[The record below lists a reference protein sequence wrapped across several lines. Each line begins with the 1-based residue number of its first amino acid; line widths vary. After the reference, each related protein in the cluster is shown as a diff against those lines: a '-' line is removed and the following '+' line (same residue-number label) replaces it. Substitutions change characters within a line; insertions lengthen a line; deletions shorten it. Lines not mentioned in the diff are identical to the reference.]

1 MGAHRGYRE
10 RKYAFGQ
17 QILTLRTRAALTQ
30 IALAEQIGVNR
41 RSVQNWETGESYP
54 KAETLQRLIAVF
66 LAQGMFTPGQEAE
79 DAAQLWQQASQDAP
93 HPLAA
98 FDAAWFARL
107 LAERSSTPTPAHALP
122 RPLAPANA
130 LDRLLPQGLVTFLA
144 TDIEGSTK
152 RWEHFPQAM
161 QQALVRHHAILHQL
175 TELYHGQVF
184 HTAGDSFICV
194 FADAL
199 AALQSALALQRALL
213 AEPWPEVVAPLR
225 VRMALHN
232 GAATTHDEGYVAE
245 PTLNRLSRILALSQG
260 GQILLTQ
267 ATVDL
272 IGARWPEEVTRRDLG
287 VQQLRDVTVPLQ
299 LWQVLVPDLPTTDH
313 RPPTTDRRSITH
325 TDDSSPP
332 HPFTPSPIIDWGE
345 AIDVP
350 ALYGREQELATLTQW
365 VVQEHC
371 RVVNVLGLGGIGKSA
386 LAISLMHQVSEHFQV
401 VLWRSLRDAPACE
414 ALLEDCLQVLAPQ
427 PLREVPASLE
437 GRLSLLME
445 HLREQRA
452 LLVLDNLESLL
463 SEGESSGR
471 LRSGYEGYGQLLR
484 RVGETAHQSCLL
496 LTSREKPADLEPLE
510 GNRRPVRALRLAGL
524 ATDASE
530 QLLAEKEVVGLAH
543 DRARLVE
550 VYVGN
555 PLALN
560 IVAQTIVELFGGEI
574 APFLQQGEVIFG
586 SVRELLDEQ
595 FARLSAGE
603 QTVLLWLAILREP
616 VSLEELRAVLVTPL
630 TRAQLLEA
638 MEALHR
644 RSLLER
650 GKRQGTFTLQAVV
663 LEYATG
669 RLIAEASREI
679 EQGNLARL
687 IEYGFSLANAKDY
700 VRQAQERLLVAPL
713 LAHVQSVYQERAAVE
728 EHLLALLD
736 QQRTWAHYAQGYAP
750 ANVLALLRELR
761 GHLRRLNLSQL
772 AIRGAFLQG
781 VEMQDTL
788 LSGATLRETV
798 WTSAL
803 DAIWAV
809 AISKSGQYWAAGSRW
824 GHVRV
829 WREAGK
835 LLHLTWQAHSSTV
848 ATLAFSPDE
857 GTLATGSFD
866 GSVKL
871 WNLERGTLLW
881 TSWRANNVQ
890 RLAFAP
896 DGRTLASSGADAVIQ
911 LWDARSGTHLRTL
924 NGHSRP
930 VYALA
935 WSPDGSMLASG
946 GLDAR
951 IRLWDLSGAQP
962 ELSVRILQGHSDW
975 VFSLAFT
982 PDGRTLASAN
992 WNGTLKLWDI
1002 ESQRVR
1008 ETVSGHSGQVW
1019 GVAWSPDG
1027 NMMASCEWDKTIW
1040 LWDIGRST
1048 YRAVLHGHSA
1058 GVHGLAFTPDSHSLL
1073 SGSDDG
1079 TLRVWDVESGQC
1091 VRIMQGY
1098 AVSLYDVA
1106 WSPDGARIASAGSDL
1121 LVTIWDAAGI
1131 TSPRALRG
1139 HSWNVYGVGW
1149 SPDGRWLASSGWD
1162 NAIRV
1167 WDATTGSEVK
1177 ILQSTDHV
1185 DTSFYGVAWSPD
1197 GTVLA
1202 SGSYQHGVQVWEMST
1217 GAHRWVG
1224 RAQPTRIRRVVWS
1237 PDGTRLA
1244 SGGEDGSVC
1253 LWDGSDGRLLQQFQ
1267 GHRGVVMSIAWSP
1280 DGTRLASGGSGSG
1293 GGGEIFV
1300 WEVSS
1305 GQCLRAWSEPGA
1317 IVYALAWNPNTSVL
1331 LSSGGDGSMRW
1342 WDIQSG
1348 ECLAVRQGHQG
1359 AIQSLSVSPD
1369 RGMVAS
1375 CGDDGAINI
1384 WDIES
1389 GEYLRTL
1396 RGDRPYERLDI
1407 SGVKGLTEAQKTT
1420 LRMLGAVEMAPSPD
1434 IQQRDA

>member
-1 MGAHRGYRE
+1 MGGRRVYRE
-10 RKYAFGQ
+10 RRYALGQ
-17 QILTLRTRAALTQ
+17 QLLTLRTRAALTQ
-30 IALAEQIGVNR
+30 IALASQIGVNR

-54 KAETLQRLIAVF
+54 KAETLQRLLAVF
-66 LAQGMFTPGQEAE
+66 LAQGVFTRGHEAE
-79 DAAQLWQQASQDAP
+79 EAAQLWEQASQDAP

-98 FDAAWFARL
+98 FDATWFARL
-107 LAERSSTPTPAHALP
+107 LAGRSSPAASPPAPPTPLAHGSVWEPALP
-122 RPLAPANA
+122 E
-130 LDRLLPQGLVTFLA
+130 GLVTFLA
-144 TDIEGSTK
+144 TDIEGST
-152 RWEHFPQAM
+152 RYWEHAPQAM
-161 QQALVRHHAILHQL
+161 QQALARHRAILQQL

-194 FADAL
+194 FADAR

-213 AEPWPEVVAPLR
+213 AEPWPEMVAPLR
-225 VRMALHN
+225 VRMALHS
-232 GAATTHDEGYVAE
+232 GAATAHGDGYVAE
-245 PTLNRLSRILALSQG
+245 PTLNRLSRVLALSQG
-260 GQILLTQ
+260 GQLLLTQ

-272 IGARWPEEVTRRDLG
+272 IGPRWPEGVRQHNLG
-287 VQQLRDVTVPLQ
+287 VHQLRDVMVPIQ
-299 LWQVLVPDLPTTDH
+299 LWQALAPDLPTDV
-313 RPPTTDRRSITH
+313 
-325 TDDSSPP
+325 
-332 HPFTPSPIIDWGE
+332 PSLRTATAAAPRVDWGD
-345 AIDVP
+345 AVDVP
-350 ALYGREQELATLTQW
+350 ALYGREQELATLAQW
-365 VVQEHC
+365 VVQERC

-386 LAISLMHQVSEHFQV
+386 LAVSLMHQVSEDFQV
-401 VLWRSLRDAPACE
+401 VLWRSLRDAPSCE

-427 PLREVPASLE
+427 PLRKVPASLE

-445 HLREQRA
+445 HLRDQRV

-463 SEGESSGR
+463 SEGESRGR
-471 LRSGYEGYGQLLR
+471 LRSGYEAYGQLLR
-484 RVGETAHQSCLL
+484 RVGETSHQSCLL
-496 LTSREKPADLEPLE
+496 LTSREKPANLEPLE
-510 GNRRPVRALRLAGL
+510 GSRRPVRALRLAGL
-524 ATDASE
+524 EADASE

-543 DRARLVE
+543 DRAHLVE
-550 VYVGN
+550 LYAGN

-595 FARLSAGE
+595 FARLSAVE

-630 TRAQLLEA
+630 TRAQMLEA

-679 EQGNLARL
+679 EQGTLARL
-687 IEYGFSLANAKDY
+687 TEHGLSLANAKDY
-700 VRQAQERLLVAPL
+700 VRQTQERLLVAPL
-713 LAHVQSVYQERAAVE
+713 LAQVQRVYRERAVVE

-736 QQRTWAHYAQGYAP
+736 RQRTGPNYAQGYGP
-750 ANVLALLRELR
+750 ANLLALLREQR
-761 GHLRRLNLSQL
+761 GHLRLLDLSQL

-781 VEMQDTL
+781 VEMQDTK
-788 LSGATLRETV
+788 LSGAALRETV

-809 AISKSGQYWAAGSRW
+809 AISKGGEYWAVGSRW
-824 GHVRV
+824 GEVRV
-829 WREAGK
+829 WREGGK
-835 LLHLTWQAHSSTV
+835 LLHLAWQAHHSTV

-857 GTLATGSFD
+857 ATLATGSFD

-871 WNLERGTLLW
+871 WDLERGTLIW
-881 TSWRANNVQ
+881 TSQRANNIQ

-896 DGRTLASSGADAVIQ
+896 NGRLLASSGADAVIQ
-911 LWDARSGTHLRTL
+911 LWDAKSGAHLRTL
-924 NGHSRP
+924 SGHSRP

-935 WSPDGSMLASG
+935 WSPDGSLLASG

-951 IRLWDLSGAQP
+951 IQLWDLSGAQP
-962 ELSVRILQGHSDW
+962 DPSVRMLQGHTDW

-992 WNGTLKLWDI
+992 WNGTIKLWDI

-1019 GVAWSPDG
+1019 AVAWSPDG
-1027 NMMASCEWDKTIW
+1027 RTMASCEWDNTIW
-1040 LWDIGRST
+1040 LWDMGRST

-1058 GVHGLAFTPDSHSLL
+1058 GVHGLAFTPDSRSLL

-1091 VRIMQGY
+1091 VRIVHGY

-1106 WSPDGARIASAGSDL
+1106 WSPDGARLASAGSDL
-1121 LVTIWDAAGI
+1121 LVTIWDDAGK
-1131 TSPRALRG
+1131 TSPKVLRG

-1162 NAIRV
+1162 NAVRV

-1177 ILQSTDHV
+1177 VLRGPNHV
-1185 DTSFYGVAWSPD
+1185 ETSFYGVAWSPD
-1197 GTVLA
+1197 GRFLA
-1202 SGSYQHGVQVWEMST
+1202 SGSYQHGVQVWELST
-1217 GAHRWVG
+1217 GARRWVA

-1237 PDGTRLA
+1237 PDGTQLA
-1244 SGGEDGSVC
+1244 TGGEDGSVC
-1253 LWDGSDGRLLQQFQ
+1253 LWEIADGRLLQQFQ

-1280 DGTRLASGGSGSG
+1280 DGTRLASGGSGRG

-1305 GQCLRAWSEPGA
+1305 GQCLQAWSEPGA

-1342 WDIQSG
+1342 WDVQSG
-1348 ECLAVRQGHQG
+1348 ECVATRQGHQG

-1369 RGMVAS
+1369 GGTVAS

-1396 RGDRPYERLDI
+1396 RSDRPYERLDI
-1407 SGVKGLTEAQKTT
+1407 SGVNGLTEAQKTT
-1420 LRMLGAVEMAPSPD
+1420 LRMLGAVERAPSPD
-1434 IQQRDA
+1434 I

>member
-1 MGAHRGYRE
+1 VYRE
-10 RKYAFGQ
+10 RRYAFGQ
-17 QILTLRTRAALTQ
+17 QLLTLRTRAALTQ
-30 IALAEQIGVNR
+30 IALASQIGVNR
-41 RSVQNWETGESYP
+41 RSVQNWEIGESYP

-66 LAQGMFTPGQEAE
+66 LAQGVFTVGQEAE
-79 DAAQLWQQASQDAP
+79 EAAQLWQQASQDAR

-98 FDAAWFARL
+98 FDAGWFARL
-107 LAERSSTPTPAHALP
+107 LAERSSTPAPLPAPPTPF
-122 RPLAPANA
+122 APANA
-130 LDRLLPQGLVTFLA
+130 LNRVLPQGLVTFLA

-152 RWEHFPQAM
+152 RWELFPQAM
-161 QQALVRHHAILHQL
+161 HQALTRHHAMVHQF
-175 TELYHGQVF
+175 TALYHGQVF

-199 AALQSALALQRALL
+199 AALQSALSLQRALL
-213 AEPWPEVVAPLR
+213 AEPWPEMVAPLLI
-225 VRMALHN
+225 RMALHS
-232 GAATTHDEGYVAE
+232 GAATTHGEGYVAE
-245 PTLNRLSRILALSQG
+245 PALNRLSRILALSQG

-267 ATVDL
+267 ATIDL
-272 IGARWPEEVTRRDLG
+272 IGARWPEGVRRHDLG
-287 VQQLRDVTVPLQ
+287 VHQLRDVMVPIQ
-299 LWQVLVPDLPTTDH
+299 LWQALAPDLPADV
-313 RPPTTDRRSITH
+313 
-325 TDDSSPP
+325 
-332 HPFTPSPIIDWGE
+332 PSLRTATAAAPRVDWGD

-365 VVQEHC
+365 VVQERC

-386 LAISLMHQVSEHFQV
+386 LAVSLMHQVSEHFQV
-401 VLWRSLRDAPACE
+401 VLWRSLRDAPSCE
-414 ALLEDCLQVLAPQ
+414 ALLEDCLQVLSPQ

-445 HLREQRA
+445 HLRDRRA
-452 LLVLDNLESLL
+452 LVVLDNLESLL
-463 SEGESSGR
+463 EEGESRGR
-471 LRSGYEGYGQLLR
+471 LRAGYEGYAQLLR

-510 GNRRPVRALRLAGL
+510 GSRRPVRALRLAGL
-524 ATDASE
+524 ETAASE
-530 QLLAEKEVVGLAH
+530 QLLAEKEVVGRAH

-550 VYVGN
+550 LYAGN

-630 TRAQLLEA
+630 TRAQVLEA
-638 MEALHR
+638 MEALRR

-679 EQGNLARL
+679 EQGTLSRL
-687 IEYGFSLANAKDY
+687 IEHGISQANAKDY

-713 LAHVQSVYQERAAVE
+713 LAQVQSVYQERAVVE

-736 QQRTWAHYAQGYAP
+736 QQRTWAKYDQGYGP
-750 ANVLALLRELR
+750 VNLLALLRELR
-761 GHLRRLNLSQL
+761 GHLRLLDLSQL

-781 VEMQDTL
+781 VEMQDTM

-809 AISKSGQYWAAGSRW
+809 AISKSGRYWAAGSRC
-824 GHVRV
+824 GEVRV
-829 WREAGK
+829 WQEGGK
-835 LLHLTWQAHSSTV
+835 LLHLAWQAHSSTV

-866 GSVKL
+866 GSITL

-881 TSWRANNVQ
+881 TSWRTNNIQ

-896 DGRTLASSGADAVIQ
+896 DGRTLASSGADAIIQ
-911 LWDARSGTHLRTL
+911 LWDAKSGAHLRTL
-924 NGHSRP
+924 SGHSRP

-935 WSPDGSMLASG
+935 WSPDGSLLASG

-951 IRLWDLSGAQP
+951 IRLWDFSGAQP
-962 ELSVRILQGHSDW
+962 DPSMRMLQGHSDW

-992 WNGTLKLWDI
+992 WNGTVKLWDV

-1019 GVAWSPDG
+1019 AVAWSPDG
-1027 NMMASCEWDKTIW
+1027 QTMASCEWDNTIW

-1058 GVHGLAFTPDSHSLL
+1058 GVHGLAFTPDNRSLL

-1106 WSPDGARIASAGSDL
+1106 WSPDGARLASAGSDL
-1121 LVTIWDAAGI
+1121 LVTIWDDAGR
-1131 TSPRALRG
+1131 TSPRVLRG
-1139 HSWNVYGVGW
+1139 HRWNVYGVGW

-1162 NAIRV
+1162 NAVRV

-1177 ILQSTDHV
+1177 ILRGSDHV

-1197 GTVLA
+1197 GTLLA

-1217 GAHRWVG
+1217 GARRWVG
-1224 RAQPTRIRRVVWS
+1224 RAQPTRIRRVAWS

-1253 LWDGSDGRLLQQFQ
+1253 LWEVSDGRLLKRFQ

-1280 DGTRLASGGSGSG
+1280 DGTRLASGGSGRG

-1305 GQCLRAWSEPGA
+1305 GQRLRAWSEPGA

-1342 WDIQSG
+1342 WDVRSG
-1348 ECLAVRQGHQG
+1348 ECVAIRQGHQG

-1369 RGMVAS
+1369 GGMLAS

-1407 SGVKGLTEAQKTT
+1407 SGVTGLTEAQRMT
-1420 LRMLGAVEMAPSPD
+1420 LRMLGAVERAP
-1434 IQQRDA
+1434 

>member
-1 MGAHRGYRE
+1 
-10 RKYAFGQ
+10 
-17 QILTLRTRAALTQ
+17 
-30 IALAEQIGVNR
+30 
-41 RSVQNWETGESYP
+41 
-54 KAETLQRLIAVF
+54 
-66 LAQGMFTPGQEAE
+66 
-79 DAAQLWQQASQDAP
+79 
-93 HPLAA
+93 
-98 FDAAWFARL
+98 
-107 LAERSSTPTPAHALP
+107 
-122 RPLAPANA
+122 
-130 LDRLLPQGLVTFLA
+130 
-144 TDIEGSTK
+144 
-152 RWEHFPQAM
+152 
-161 QQALVRHHAILHQL
+161 
-175 TELYHGQVF
+175 
-184 HTAGDSFICV
+184 
-194 FADAL
+194 
-199 AALQSALALQRALL
+199 
-213 AEPWPEVVAPLR
+213 
-225 VRMALHN
+225 
-232 GAATTHDEGYVAE
+232 
-245 PTLNRLSRILALSQG
+245 
-260 GQILLTQ
+260 
-267 ATVDL
+267 
-272 IGARWPEEVTRRDLG
+272 
-287 VQQLRDVTVPLQ
+287 
-299 LWQVLVPDLPTTDH
+299 
-313 RPPTTDRRSITH
+313 
-325 TDDSSPP
+325 
-332 HPFTPSPIIDWGE
+332 
-345 AIDVP
+345 
-350 ALYGREQELATLTQW
+350 
-365 VVQEHC
+365 
-371 RVVNVLGLGGIGKSA
+371 
-386 LAISLMHQVSEHFQV
+386 MHQVSEHFQV
-401 VLWRSLRDAPACE
+401 VLWRSLRDAPSCE

-463 SEGESSGR
+463 SEGESRGR

-524 ATDASE
+524 ETEASE

-550 VYVGN
+550 VYAGN

-630 TRAQLLEA
+630 TRAQVLEA
-638 MEALHR
+638 MEALRR

-679 EQGNLARL
+679 EQGTLSRL
-687 IEYGFSLANAKDY
+687 IEHGLSLANAKDY

-713 LAHVQSVYQERAAVE
+713 LAQVQSVYQERAVVE

-736 QQRTWAHYAQGYAP
+736 QHRTWANYAQGYGP
-750 ANVLALLRELR
+750 ANLLALLRELR
-761 GHLRRLNLSQL
+761 GHLRLLDLSQL

-781 VEMQDTL
+781 VEMQDTM

-809 AISKSGQYWAAGSRW
+809 AISKSGQYWAAGSRS
-824 GHVRV
+824 GEVRV
-829 WREAGK
+829 WREGGK
-835 LLHLTWQAHSSTV
+835 LLHLAWQAHSSTV

-857 GTLATGSFD
+857 STLATGSFD

-871 WNLERGTLLW
+871 WNLGRAELLW
-881 TSWRANNVQ
+881 TSWRTNNIQ

-911 LWDARSGTHLRTL
+911 LWDAKSGMHLRTL
-924 NGHSRP
+924 TGHSGP

-935 WSPDGSMLASG
+935 WSPDGSLLASG
-946 GLDAR
+946 GLDAS
-951 IRLWDLSGAQP
+951 IRLWDFSGAQP
-962 ELSVRILQGHSDW
+962 EPSVRMLQGHSDW

-992 WNGTLKLWDI
+992 WNGTVKLWDV

-1027 NMMASCEWDKTIW
+1027 HTMASCEWDKTIW

-1058 GVHGLAFTPDSHSLL
+1058 GVHGLAFTPDSRSLL

-1106 WSPDGARIASAGSDL
+1106 WSPDGAQLASAGSDL
-1121 LVTIWDAAGI
+1121 LVTIWDGAGR
-1131 TSPRALRG
+1131 TSPRVLRG
-1139 HSWNVYGVGW
+1139 HRWNVYGVGW

-1162 NAIRV
+1162 NAVRV

-1177 ILQSTDHV
+1177 ILRDPDRV

-1197 GTVLA
+1197 GKFLA

-1217 GAHRWVG
+1217 GARRWVG

-1237 PDGTRLA
+1237 PDGKLLA

-1253 LWDGSDGRLLQQFQ
+1253 LWEVSDGRLLQQFQ

-1280 DGTRLASGGSGSG
+1280 DGTRLASGGSGRG

-1305 GQCLRAWSEPGA
+1305 GQCLQAWSEPGA

-1342 WDIQSG
+1342 WDVQSG
-1348 ECLAVRQGHQG
+1348 ECVAIRQGHQG

-1369 RGMVAS
+1369 GRRLAS

-1389 GEYLRTL
+1389 DEYLRTL

-1407 SGVKGLTEAQKTT
+1407 SRVKGLTEALKTSLLT
-1420 LRMLGAVEMAPSPD
+1420 LGAVERSPVPD
-1434 IQQRDA
+1434 IQQAP